1 MARYIGS
8 IIPVLVA
15 CLAIA
20 YFVLRSDQPTS
31 SNGNRIDPRT
41 GIQFPVQA
49 SFFVGKNLAL
59 AGVGTRT
66 KASVVKV
73 YSVGFYST
81 QKALGTIKGP
91 ADLIA
96 YKAPKVAHLHFSMGV
111 GAEKVAAALSAV
123 SGVKDEV
130 VASFNDMLIKGMG
143 GKMLKGESLSL
154 DFDGPKVAVTVRGK
168 PVGSAKDQAL
178 SSGLLELYL
187 GKSSVSPTLKED
199 IQGLITASLKT

>member
-49 SFFVGKNLAL
+49 SFSVGKNLAL

-73 YSVGFYST
+73 YSVGEF
-81 QKALGTIKGP
+81 
-91 ADLIA
+91 
-96 YKAPKVAHLHFSMGV
+96 
-111 GAEKVAAALSAV
+111 
-123 SGVKDEV
+123 KDEHQNLPPV
-130 VASFNDMLIKGMG
+130 SACCPSF
-143 GKMLKGESLSL
+143 LKFEQVFTALKRRWVQS
-154 DFDGPKVAVTVRGK
+154 
-168 PVGSAKDQAL
+168 KDQ
-178 SSGLLELYL
+178 
-187 GKSSVSPTLKED
+187 PT
-199 IQGLITASLKT
+199 